1 MHMTRSCY
9 WRGPPGLHDRLQLA
23 YTTHPDV
30 LGPQWDKR
38 YKAKLEPSTR
48 LGGKH
53 RCVMTS
59 RADSWGLVATHGLY
73 LVGTTKYE
81 GNTNEEVHRYMVVV
95 LEYDAIRQPTYV
107 EMETN

>member
-1 MHMTRSCY
+1 
-9 WRGPPGLHDRLQLA
+9 
-23 YTTHPDV
+23 
-30 LGPQWDKR
+30 
-38 YKAKLEPSTR
+38 
-48 LGGKH
+48 
-53 RCVMTS
+53 MTS

-95 LEYDAIRQPTYV
+95 LEYDTIRQPTYV